1 MTERYWTARAETLL
15 VRYNS
20 ATANFK
26 DEDALNHYV
35 WSAADDVL
43 HCRDAEAMC
52 ALMRLADARTSRATE
67 IRFATAIKSMKMCY
81 YDCAIAAW
89 DDGGR
94 CWDSESADPNMP
106 TSRTSAEVLKKICET
121 LRRSDERDES
131 ELARGLARQ
140 SVV

>member
-1 MTERYWTARAETLL
+1 MTERYWTARAETLF

-20 ATANFK
+20 ATEFFK
-26 DEDALNHYV
+26 DEETLNHYV

-43 HCRDAEAMC
+43 HCRDAEAMS

-94 CWDSESADPNMP
+94 CWNSESDDSNMP
-106 TSRTSAEVLKKICET
+106 DSRTSAEVLKNICET
-121 LRRSDERDES
+121 LSRADERDES
-131 ELARGLARQ
+131 ELTRGLARQ